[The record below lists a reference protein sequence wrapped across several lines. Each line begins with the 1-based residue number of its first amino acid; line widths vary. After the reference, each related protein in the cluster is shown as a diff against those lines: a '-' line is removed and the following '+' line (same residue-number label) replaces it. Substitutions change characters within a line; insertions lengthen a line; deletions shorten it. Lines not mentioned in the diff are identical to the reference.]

1 MVDTP
6 AMDMEPVRLRARSNS
21 VESWE
26 AANGGNGH
34 DNSSSSNSGGGTTR
48 RGVRHT
54 WQTETDD
61 QEGETRNTKAQRQ
74 DSYLQAVRSQ
84 LG

>member
-1 MVDTP
+1 MVDAP

-21 VESWE
+21 AESWE
-26 AANGGNGH
+26 AANG
-34 DNSSSSNSGGGTTR
+34 DNSSNSGGGTTR

-54 WQTETDD
+54 WQTEPDD
-61 QEGETRNTKAQRQ
+61 QEGETRNTKTQRQ
-74 DSYLQAVRSQ
+74 DSYLQAVRTQ